1 MTDPVSDAATEPVC
15 GPELAQLVGAARL
28 FGDLLLTELNPASL
42 RALQEP
48 AASEALAALGVE
60 IPKEEDPPEA
70 FFDELAAEYHA
81 ALLAPTGGGAPP
93 VASLWIE
100 GRFEGQIV
108 SRLRTLAESAALD
121 FGSEAARGAPVD
133 HLGVLLHL
141 WASCVER
148 APWVSDELCSDHFAW
163 AEAPLRQMAQRGG
176 QQDFYGSVALAV
188 TELVAVLRE
197 TRVAPIKGT

>member
-1 MTDPVSDAATEPVC
+1 MTDSTPMEAEV
-15 GPELAQLVGAARL
+15 AQLVGAAKL
-28 FGDLLLTELNPASL
+28 FGDLLLTELNPSSL
-42 RALQEP
+42 AALQGPESM
-48 AASEALAALGVE
+48 AALTALGVE
-60 IPKEEDPPEA
+60 VPTDVDPPEA

-100 GRFEGQIV
+100 GRFEGQTV

-141 WASCVER
+141 WAACVDR
-148 APWVSDELCSDHFAW
+148 APWVSNELATEHLAG
-163 AEAPLRQMAQRGG
+163 AEAPLRQMAKRGG
-176 QQDFYGSVALAV
+176 FYGSAA
-188 TELVAVLRE
+188 TAISQLVVLLQGTQVRE
-197 TRVAPIKGT
+197 SEEA

>member
-1 MTDPVSDAATEPVC
+1 M
-15 GPELAQLVGAARL
+15 QLMGAARL
-28 FGDLLLTELNPASL
+28 FGDLLLAELTPESL

-48 AASEALAALGVE
+48 EALAALTALGVAV
-60 IPKEEDPPEA
+60 PEEVDPPLEL
-70 FFDELAAEYHA
+70 FDELAAEYHA

-108 SRLRTLAESAALD
+108 SRLRTLAESAALN

-141 WASCVER
+141 WAACVDR
-148 APWVSDELCSDHFAW
+148 APWVSNEIGAEHLAW
-163 AEAPLRQMAQRGG
+163 CDAPLRQMSQRGAG
-176 QQDFYGSVALAV
+176 QGGGAFYASVARAV
-188 TELVAVLRE
+188 MELVSVLQTTE
-197 TRVAPIKGT
+197 VPAPKGT